1 MDLIKKYFPDLK
13 HEQLEKFTAM
23 YSLYGEWNQKLNL
36 ISRRDFVFF
45 YERHVLHSLGIAA
58 AINFPAGSQVL
69 DAGTGGGFP
78 GIPLAIFFPEV
89 KFHLVDSTAKK
100 IKAVENI
107 SQQLDLKNISV
118 QCCRIETLNMRFNYI
133 VSRAVAPLQQII
145 DWTSHLL
152 IQKKTTGPYPGLL
165 YLKGGDVGHEL
176 KNIDWLYRIYDLK
189 TIFSEPFFETKMLIH
204 LYK

>member
-1 MDLIKKYFPDLK
+1 VDLIKKYFPELE
-13 HEQLEKFTAM
+13 HEQLEKFAAM

-58 AINFPAGSQVL
+58 TVKFPAGSLVL

-89 KFHLVDSTAKK
+89 NFHLVDSIAKK

-107 SQQLDLKNISV
+107 SLQLDLKNIST
-118 QCCRIETLNMRFNYI
+118 QCSRVETLNKRYNYI

-152 IQKKTTGPYPGLL
+152 IHKKSAGPYPGLL
-165 YLKGGDVGHEL
+165 YLKGGDVSHEL

-189 TIFSEPFFETKMLIH
+189 SLFSEPFFETKMLIH
-204 LYK
+204 LYN